1 MIMTTKQKEL
11 YDVIESLPE
20 ELSTKVIDYIE
31 YLKFSYMTKAPE
43 DLIIKDDKDLL
54 KKLKKGME
62 DTANG
67 KVCSVEEAYEEV
79 KELAFSRDLMSINY
93 IIRSFGVGFNRAGKL
108 FSMLV
113 KEGIVEDNGSNTK
126 ASKVLVHS
134 QEELNDKMSGEI

>member
-79 KELAFSRDLMSINY
+79 KEILSD
-93 IIRSFGVGFNRAGKL
+93 
-108 FSMLV
+108 
-113 KEGIVEDNGSNTK
+113 
-126 ASKVLVHS
+126 
-134 QEELNDKMSGEI
+134 